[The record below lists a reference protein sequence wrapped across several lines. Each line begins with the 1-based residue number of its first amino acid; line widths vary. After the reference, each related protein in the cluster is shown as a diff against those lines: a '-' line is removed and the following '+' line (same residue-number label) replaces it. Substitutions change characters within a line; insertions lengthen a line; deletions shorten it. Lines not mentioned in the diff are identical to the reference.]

1 MALEGGHGFITQA
14 GTGPVGQSHSSF
26 PPQQGER

>member
-1 MALEGGHGFITQA
+1 MALEDGRGFLTQA
-14 GTGPVGQSHSSF
+14 GTGPVGQFHSSF